1 MKSKT
6 MSTLAALLA
15 AMMIASACGSGTSQ
29 LGSAPS
35 DSSDTEAPVD
45 NPLPD
50 DSDDSDDDT
59 TDGDENAGD
68 DSEPASDS
76 GDAAVTAANLA
87 TLPTEDSGTE
97 IIALIDS
104 LHGPTDDVTSVASQ
118 LYPFPQV
125 PTQAGAHVMEVS
137 ANSGFSSSNEPGLSR
152 VTTEATVKVDGER
165 PDVVEE
171 YEAAFAPLGWVLDG
185 TEEKTDPP
193 TGQPGTFL
201 SFTRDDNLGYES
213 MAVSVISDDE
223 LGALRLRLRYSASE
237 FPDADGSIANRFHG
251 WHGDIPLHDGV
262 EPNFI
267 QVGSS
272 WGPGRTKV
280 DLSSTYIAEGLP
292 TEDKE
297 ELVQDL
303 VDKAAGLGVEV
314 EASASGIK
322 VERDGYENFY
332 IAAGKSQSVRAG
344 ALVITPPFDGVKVVG
359 EEKSEDPLPNSG
371 ATADD
376 IQAIVSDIYGPTAD
390 VSTQM
395 QRIGAFPDI
404 PTPNGADIVDLRS
417 GVNNVISFSGN
428 SDDFR
433 AVSSEVEMFIDG
445 EYDDVNAF
453 YDAQLAGLGWTED
466 SNKTEKTDDGLSTV
480 RRVTYE
486 VPEQEGK
493 QINADLTITDD
504 VDDARTK
511 VNLSYAEI
519 VPVADSG
526 LERWA
531 SWFGDDPFPEGGE
544 LYSAGI
550 STFGFGNSAV
560 FYNVEY
566 VYPDRDPESMVSDVE
581 ASFGAS
587 DYILGDGEKF
597 ESGARAKLINP
608 DFVNADLWIWPL
620 TKGTRLE
627 LGAARRFAE

>member
-1 MKSKT
+1 MKNKT
-6 MSTLAALLA
+6 MSTLAALFA

-35 DSSDTEAPVD
+35 DSSDTQDPVE

-50 DSDDSDDDT
+50 DSDDADGDTAEGDEDSDDD
-59 TDGDENAGD
+59 A
-68 DSEPASDS
+68 PASGS
-76 GDAAVTAANLA
+76 GDADVTAENLA
-87 TLPTEDSGTE
+87 TIPADDSGSE
-97 IIALIDS
+97 IVALVDS

-137 ANSGFSSSNEPGLSR
+137 ANSSFSSSSGPGLSR
-152 VTTEATVKVDGER
+152 VTTEVTVKVDGER

-171 YEAAFAPLGWVLDG
+171 FEAAFAPLGWVLDS
-185 TEEKTDPP
+185 TEEKSDPP

-201 SFTRDDNLGYES
+201 SFTRDKSLGYES
-213 MAVSVISDDE
+213 MTVAVISDAE
-223 LGALRLRLRYSASE
+223 LEAIRLRLRYSASE
-237 FPDADGSIANRFHG
+237 FPDPDGSIANRFNG
-251 WHGDIPLHDGV
+251 WHGDVPLHDSA

-267 QVGSS
+267 QVGST

-280 DLSSTYIAEGLP
+280 DLGSTYIAEGLP
-292 TEDKE
+292 TEDDE
-297 ELVQDL
+297 ELVQEL
-303 VDKAAGLGVEV
+303 VDKAADLGVDV
-314 EASASGIK
+314 EASTSGVK

-332 IAAGKSQSVRAG
+332 VAAGKSQSVRARV
-344 ALVITPPFDGVKVVG
+344 LVITPPFDGVKVVG
-359 EEKSEDPLPNSG
+359 EEKSEDPLPESG
-371 ATADD
+371 ATADE

-390 VSTQM
+390 VSAQM

-428 SDDFR
+428 SEDFR
-433 AVSSEVEMFIDG
+433 AMSSEVEMFIDG

-453 YDAQLAGLGWTED
+453 YDAQLASLGWTED

-480 RRVTYE
+480 RRVTYD

-550 STFGFGNSAV
+550 STFGFGSSAV

-566 VYPDRDPESMVSDVE
+566 LYPDREPESMVSEVE
-581 ASFGAS
+581 SSFGAS
-587 DYILGDGEKF
+587 KFILGDGETF
-597 ESGARAKLINP
+597 EAGANTKLINP
-608 DFVNADLWIWPL
+608 DFVNADLWIWDAS
-620 TKGTRLE
+620 TGTRLE